1 MRPPNVVLLGGV
13 PAAVFAVAARLSP
26 WLIVVVVVAA
36 LILGL
41 VQAVV
46 PQHSEDRLRLL
57 LSLLRPTG
65 THLDDPDSG
74 ASHTRTANPAVPEML
89 DGERPQ
95 PDKRAIPS
103 DRRQGIPSR
112 RSGARARASAE
123 STHQR

>member
-65 THLDDPDSG
+65 RPGFRRKPHPDS
-74 ASHTRTANPAVPEML
+74 
-89 DGERPQ
+89 
-95 PDKRAIPS
+95 
-103 DRRQGIPSR
+103 
-112 RSGARARASAE
+112 
-123 STHQR
+123 